1 MNFNTRMVSK
11 ITGLTARRLDYW
23 DRSNFIKP
31 SVQEASGQGSV
42 RLYGFVDL
50 VQVKVAKMLLDKGV
64 TLQKLRKALT
74 YLKKHMAEIEK
85 PLAELRFLTDGE
97 TLFVLTESSQQ
108 IIDTLKGGQLVFS
121 IALGEIVQDLRSS
134 VIDME
139 KERSYLVSIG
149 RRKYTVLLGRNP
161 EGPDYR
167 TDCPDFPGCLGRGD
181 TVEEAL
187 ESVRE
192 AIKACLAAEDGT
204 GRTGEAS

>member
-1 MNFNTRMVSK
+1 MNFNTNKVSK

-50 VQVKVAKMLLDKGV
+50 VQMKVAKMLLDKGV

-74 YLKKHMAEIEK
+74 YLKKHMNEIEK
-85 PLAELRFLTDGE
+85 PLAELRFLTDGD
-97 TLFVLTESSQQ
+97 TLFVLTENNQQ
-108 IIDTLKGGQLVFS
+108 IVDTLRGGQLVFS

-139 KERSYLVSIG
+139 KDRSYPVFVG
-149 RRKYTVLLGRNP
+149 ARKYRAFLRQDPGD
-161 EGPDYR
+161 ESYWA
-167 TDCPDFPGCLGRGD
+167 DCPEFPGCRCQGD

-187 ESVRE
+187 ESIKE
-192 AIKACLAAEDGT
+192 AIKDRAGMADETGT
-204 GRTGEAS
+204 TRKTS